1 MDIIKYILLAIFV
14 PFILVAILGLVL
26 NVSMAAWKASCKLKP
41 KIIGKLVAIIATTIV
56 AVATRPAHKGVDF
69 PALGRRQ
76 PLNPVHTSSAA

>member
-41 KIIGKLVAIIATTIV
+41 KVIGKLVAIIATTIV
-56 AVATRPAHKGVDF
+56 AVATLAFGV
-69 PALGRRQ
+69 ALAILGFR
-76 PLNPVHTSSAA
+76 LSIFSL

>member
-56 AVATRPAHKGVDF
+56 AVATLAFGVVL
-69 PALGRRQ
+69 AILGFRLT
-76 PLNPVHTSSAA
+76 PLFL

>member
-56 AVATRPAHKGVDF
+56 AVATLAFGV
-69 PALGRRQ
+69 ALAILGFHLI
-76 PLNPVHTSSAA
+76 PFSL

>member
-56 AVATRPAHKGVDF
+56 AVATLAFGV
-69 PALGRRQ
+69 ALAILGFRLT
-76 PLNPVHTSSAA
+76 PFSL

>member
-41 KIIGKLVAIIATTIV
+41 KIIGKLVAVIATTIV
-56 AVATRPAHKGVDF
+56 AVATLAFGV
-69 PALGRRQ
+69 ALAILGFRLS
-76 PLNPVHTSSAA
+76 PFSL

>member
-41 KIIGKLVAIIATTIV
+41 KVIGKLVAIIATTIV
-56 AVATRPAHKGVDF
+56 AVATLAFAV
-69 PALGRRQ
+69 ALAILGFRLT
-76 PLNPVHTSSAA
+76 PFSL

>member
-41 KIIGKLVAIIATTIV
+41 KVIGKLVAIIATTIV
-56 AVATRPAHKGVDF
+56 AVATLAFGV
-69 PALGRRQ
+69 ALAILGFRLT
-76 PLNPVHTSSAA
+76 PFSL

>member
-41 KIIGKLVAIIATTIV
+41 KVIGKLVAIIATTIA
-56 AVATRPAHKGVDF
+56 AVATLAFGV
-69 PALGRRQ
+69 ALAILGFRLT
-76 PLNPVHTSSAA
+76 PFSL

>member
-56 AVATRPAHKGVDF
+56 AVATLAFGV
-69 PALGRRQ
+69 ALAILGFHLT
-76 PLNPVHTSSAA
+76 PFSL

>member
-41 KIIGKLVAIIATTIV
+41 KVIGKLVAIIATTIV
-56 AVATRPAHKGVDF
+56 AVATLAFGV
-69 PALGRRQ
+69 ALAILGFRLT
-76 PLNPVHTSSAA
+76 PFFL

>member
-41 KIIGKLVAIIATTIV
+41 KIIGKLVAVIATTIV
-56 AVATRPAHKGVDF
+56 AVATLAFGV
-69 PALGRRQ
+69 ALAILGFRLT
-76 PLNPVHTSSAA
+76 PFSL

>member
-1 MDIIKYILLAIFV
+1 MDTIKYILLAIFV

-56 AVATRPAHKGVDF
+56 AVATLAFGV
-69 PALGRRQ
+69 ALAILGFRLT
-76 PLNPVHTSSAA
+76 PLFL

>member
-41 KIIGKLVAIIATTIV
+41 KIIGKLVAIIATSIV
-56 AVATRPAHKGVDF
+56 AVATLAFGV
-69 PALGRRQ
+69 ALAILGFRLT
-76 PLNPVHTSSAA
+76 PFFL

>member
-26 NVSMAAWKASCKLKP
+26 NVSMAARKASCKLKP

-56 AVATRPAHKGVDF
+56 AVATLAFGV
-69 PALGRRQ
+69 ALAILGFCLI
-76 PLNPVHTSSAA
+76 PFSL

>member
-56 AVATRPAHKGVDF
+56 AVATLAFAV
-69 PALGRRQ
+69 ALAILGFR
-76 PLNPVHTSSAA
+76 LSIFSL

>member
-56 AVATRPAHKGVDF
+56 AVATLGFAV
-69 PALGRRQ
+69 ALAILGFHLT
-76 PLNPVHTSSAA
+76 PFSL

>member
-56 AVATRPAHKGVDF
+56 AVATLAFGV
-69 PALGRRQ
+69 ALAILGFR
-76 PLNPVHTSSAA
+76 LSIFSL

>member
-56 AVATRPAHKGVDF
+56 AVATLAFGV
-69 PALGRRQ
+69 ALAILGFRLT
-76 PLNPVHTSSAA
+76 PFFL

>member
-56 AVATRPAHKGVDF
+56 AVATLGFAV
-69 PALGRRQ
+69 ALAILGFRLT
-76 PLNPVHTSSAA
+76 PFFL

>member
-14 PFILVAILGLVL
+14 PFMLVAILGLVL

-56 AVATRPAHKGVDF
+56 AVATLAFAV
-69 PALGRRQ
+69 ALAILGFRLT
-76 PLNPVHTSSAA
+76 PFFL